1 MTPPEAAASWLDI
14 DSEGMLAATAAMGDH
29 ISDALESYRPI
40 AIPDGPLT
48 AVVVLGMGG
57 SAVAGAV
64 LEALA
69 ERRSTVPVVLS
80 SGYECPRFV
89 GAGTLVFAVSFS
101 GETEE
106 TLEATAGA
114 LKTGAQVVALTGG
127 GSLESL
133 VTASG
138 GPVLRIP
145 PGIPQPRAGV
155 GAMVAP
161 LLLASEEAGFLP
173 GARTELSSARCHSF
187 AGGSRRSSKAAVRPP
202 RSPGGSGGPSPSF
215 TEPPASGPWPP
226 GGGRRK

>member
-173 GARTELSSARCHSF
+173 GARTELRARGVTASP
-187 AGGSRRSSKAAVRPP
+187 AAPGARRRQ
-202 RSPGGSGGPSPSF
+202 R
-215 TEPPASGPWPP
+215 
-226 GGGRRK
+226 